1 MKEIFENEY
10 KMDRELFN
18 EYVYNVLCKKMRVSG
33 LIISL
38 IGILFFCL
46 VTSKISYV
54 ILTAVIITIISIII
68 GPIILSKE
76 LEENSKRLNNG
87 NIEKT
92 NIKFSNNIIMNEGNV
107 HLEFEYSQINKILQT
122 KNFIV
127 LKIGKQS
134 SILVLKNGFLK
145 GTEKEFIK
153 FIKEKT
159 NIK

>member
-18 EYVYNVLCKKMRVSG
+18 EYVYNVLCKKMIVSG